1 MRGKRKMKVK
11 RLILGLVIGSMLLT
25 VACNKKDQV
34 TTENTEQSIIEETET
49 MSLEASIEKEVETAV
64 GEFEYACQTSDVDAM
79 IDCLDPGFAQ
89 ALKSGRLLLNWM
101 STKKNNDEIIMDTM
115 LISVMNVSDVT
126 VDFSTMNI
134 KIEEINIKN
143 DVATVN
149 ATMIMS
155 CSSGEYRDK
164 VIMRM
169 SKESGKWY
177 ITGVES

>member
-1 MRGKRKMKVK
+1 MKVR
-11 RLILGLVIGSMLLT
+11 RLIATAVICTMLLPVTGCSKKEEIAQAGTTESTEET
-25 VACNKKDQV
+25 VAEV
-34 TTENTEQSIIEETET
+34 ETMTAEETVQ
-49 MSLEASIEKEVETAV
+49 SEVETAV

-101 STKKNNDEIIMDTM
+101 STKKNNDEIVMDTM
-115 LISVMNVSDVT
+115 LIAVMNISDVT

-134 KIEEINIKN
+134 KIEKINMEN
-143 DVATVN
+143 NVATVN
-149 ATMIMS
+149 ATMIMN

-164 VIMRM
+164 VVIRM
-169 SKESGKWY
+169 SKESEKWY